1 MIKDLSDDDLDMAIF
16 EMNVWSVINDL
27 DDRIIELE
35 SMESLSDSEKLE
47 LERSKIRLNDL
58 LNRIK
63 NKKGLI

>member
-1 MIKDLSDDDLDMAIF
+1 MIKNLSDDDLDMAIF
-16 EMNVWSVINDL
+16 EMNVWSVMNDL

>member
-16 EMNVWSVINDL
+16 EMNVWNVINDL

-35 SMESLSDSEKLE
+35 SKESLSDEEKLE
-47 LERSKIRLNDL
+47 LEGSRIRLKDL
-58 LNRIK
+58 LKRIN

>member
-16 EMNVWSVINDL
+16 EMNVWNVINDL

-35 SMESLSDSEKLE
+35 SKDSLSDEEKLE
-47 LERSKIRLNDL
+47 LERSRIRLKDL
-58 LNRIK
+58 LKRIN

>member
-27 DDRIIELE
+27 DYRIIELE

>member
-16 EMNVWSVINDL
+16 EMNVWNVINDL

-35 SMESLSDSEKLE
+35 SKESLSDEEKLE
-47 LERSKIRLNDL
+47 LGRSRIRLKDL
-58 LNRIK
+58 LKRIN

>member
-1 MIKDLSDDDLDMAIF
+1 MIKNLSDDDLDMAIF

>member
-16 EMNVWSVINDL
+16 EMNVWNVINDL

-35 SMESLSDSEKLE
+35 SKESLSDEEKLE
-47 LERSKIRLNDL
+47 LERSRIRLKDL
-58 LNRIK
+58 LKRIN